1 MTKAMPIARILAL
14 LAVLTSLAAEA
25 ADIRC
30 PPSVGDVDARL
41 VPQVDYNPAS
51 QTYTYRYTL
60 ENLPTSPLKVDGLSL
75 QVPKKV
81 IGMDPRVVPAP
92 KGWEGIASQ
101 GVGGSPDVVDWYASE
116 VQHPDRITDDPSIPQ
131 AISALIPGKTLT
143 GFVLKSPLPP
153 GPATAYV
160 TGQVHI
166 EPVSS
171 EAEMERIYRECE
183 TVGQTLFEAA
193 RKVRTAGP
201 AEGDFRPI
209 RIDIMPGSA
218 DNPVNP
224 DKKGV
229 VPVAVLG
236 SSDLAVSQ
244 IDPASLRFGPEDA
257 EPAHRNHESRDID
270 GDGLLDLLLHFDVAE
285 AGLACGDSVAFVQGE
300 TVEGGKVQGFD
311 TLTTPGCREQGR
323 RAPKRN

>member
-1 MTKAMPIARILAL
+1 MKMATPA
-14 LAVLTSLAAEA
+14 AVLGLVAATGSFA
-25 ADIRC
+25 AGAAATEC
-30 PPSVGDVDARL
+30 PPSIGDVEARV
-41 VPQVDYNPAS
+41 VPRVDYDPGS
-51 QTYTYRYTL
+51 QTFTYRYTL
-60 ENLPTSPLKVDGLSL
+60 KNLRSSQLPLETLGLGVTNAEEDISSM
-75 QVPKKV
+75 QAPE
-81 IGMDPRVVPAP
+81 GWTGSPAP
-92 KGWEGIASQ
+92 GI
-101 GVGGSPDVVDWYASE
+101 GGKPDVLYWDATKVE
-116 VQHPDRITDDPSIPQ
+116 HPNRATNDPSIPQ
-131 AISALIPGKTLT
+131 AISALEPGKTLE
-143 GFVLKSPLPP
+143 GFVLESPLPP
-153 GPATAYV
+153 GPATAYI

-183 TVGQTLFEAA
+183 TVGTPMLEAA

-201 AEGDFRPI
+201 AEGNFRPI

-244 IDPASLRFGPEDA
+244 IDPASLRFGPEGA
-257 EPAHRNHESRDID
+257 APAHPGHEPRDID
-270 GDGLLDLLLHFDVAE
+270 GDGLLDLLVHFDAAE
-285 AGLACGDSVAFVQGE
+285 AGLACLDSVAFVQGE

-311 TLTTPGCREQGR
+311 TLTTPGCRGQGR
-323 RAPKRN
+323 RAGKPD